1 MSQHEEQGPVDGEQ
15 DGSVE
20 TPASEDPRTDE
31 VASEP
36 ATQQE
41 EGDASGEAQAPDDG
55 EDAPTSEGDS
65 GQEDGLEFLSPEDSD
80 AEAIEVVAQS
90 EATSGDDAEEAP
102 EEEPPNPF
110 ELLLERERQRVKALE
125 ESLASMT
132 AERDD
137 FKSRLLR
144 SAADLEN
151 FRKRKER
158 EKEGLRKYGAE
169 RVVADLLPAI
179 DNLERALE
187 HAEKSEEQSS
197 ISDGVKMVHRQLQSA
212 LEKHGIK
219 GFSALGERFDPQLH
233 EAIQQ
238 VETTEH
244 ETGMVMQEFQK
255 GYYIH
260 DRLLRPAMTVV
271 AKNVAPVVS
280 SAPDESETPTQE
292 SQADE
297 GVIEMGEQEGVGA
310 ESSDASA

>member
-1 MSQHEEQGPVDGEQ
+1 MSQHEDQGPVDGEQ

-20 TPASEDPRTDE
+20 TPASEVPQADE
-31 VASEP
+31 AASTP
-36 ATQQE
+36 KAE
-41 EGDASGEAQAPDDG
+41 EGGG
-55 EDAPTSEGDS
+55 EDASV
-65 GQEDGLEFLSPEDSD
+65 EDGEPGGEEELEFLSPD
-80 AEAIEVVAQS
+80 ASEADVVEVVAEGEQGS
-90 EATSGDDAEEAP
+90 E

-125 ESLASMT
+125 ESLSAMT

-179 DNLERALE
+179 DNMERALE
-187 HAEKSEEQSS
+187 HAEKSQEQSS
-197 ISDGVKMVHRQLQSA
+197 ISDGVKMVHKQLQSA
-212 LEKHGIK
+212 LEKHGIR

-238 VETTEH
+238 VETSEY
-244 ETGMVMQEFQK
+244 ETGVVMQEFQK

-271 AKNVAPVVS
+271 AKNVNPVVE
-280 SAPDESETPTQE
+280 PMTQE
-292 SQADE
+292 EEPVTEDLDQKTQEEADGDA
-297 GVIEMGEQEGVGA
+297 GVIEMGGA
-310 ESSDASA
+310 EDAELGSEGSDASA